1 MPRHQWRLLSL
12 SVLDTLEE
20 LKFLQWLAGQG
31 QARLLR
37 CCVTL
42 WEVFEPYRQN
52 PASWLGQI
60 RRAIALKTFIRLGI
74 PHSLEIA
81 LPDLPTAPYGLHKIQ
96 YGTVNNE
103 RSNIY
108 DENN

>member
-1 MPRHQWRLLSL
+1 MSL

-20 LKFLQWLAGQG
+20 LKLLQWLAGQG

-42 WEVFEPYRQN
+42 WDVFEPYRQN
-52 PASWLGQI
+52 PGRLLSQI
-60 RRAIALKTFIRLGI
+60 RREIALKTFIQLGI
-74 PHSLEIA
+74 PSSLEVS
-81 LPDLPTAPYGLHKIQ
+81 LPFLPTAPYGFQKIQ